1 MANAAFAI
9 RLSVDGA
16 RQAGAE
22 LRGVPEEAAKGVK
35 TFGDSADRAGRQS
48 RGLRTDVS
56 NVTPAMRSLDT
67 AAKGVRSEFENFA
80 GRIPIVG
87 GALQALGPAG
97 VAAAAGVAA
106 ITLGFTQMLQLSRQ
120 AIQQLG
126 DLKDAAETV
135 ALGVEDFQAFRG
147 VAVLEGIDR
156 GAVDSMLQ
164 TLAINSARASEGF
177 GKMHAAL
184 QKMNPELAEQLAL
197 TTTQAQRLDIL
208 AKAIQGA
215 TSYNDKLNIA
225 VAAFGSEGAQMI
237 RVLDE
242 SGASM
247 DTWRDRAQAAGLIVE
262 ESLVEAVDA
271 IGKRMDVLEARTEV
285 AGQRLGV
292 ALAPANEAI
301 AETQANFMLGLTEI
315 VDGFKDFEDRTSYSL
330 AVTRNRLLDR
340 VKAGLVGIEPLDDFK
355 RQIAEIEEILN
366 RRIALAE
373 RMRMLEN
380 MALLPDS
387 FDPMGQASMGFARQ
401 DFIVPPDPETPEQK
415 KAREEAEK
423 KAAEAARIRA
433 GYEREAIQ
441 IRAELGDITGLLS
454 ARQAELNTLVE
465 AGVGITREMADEV
478 MARYRA
484 SLDGTAEAQARINA
498 ILDDAKT
505 PLERVNDEIAAL
517 TAAWEASGR
526 KLDGYGAAM
535 AMLKTQ
541 QQDLIASTNGLGVAV
556 NDNVAVFGELP
567 DVIGRSN
574 DQLGEMRRRSLE
586 VEFGMAGIVGILD
599 QQIETWEDAGQVGL
613 RVLRD
618 IAIQAMY
625 TAAQMQNANL
635 GSILAAGFGVFMGGW
650 GGPTSGPGS
659 PGYVDPAIGAYSTG
673 QTFTGSYTQGSYWHG
688 GGLIGDPTASL
699 RMLPSALF
707 DNAPR
712 FHSGLA
718 PDEFPAVLQRNERV
732 LSADHNERF
741 VRAIEGGGGGVKVNI
756 HNYGGGEVETRERTG
771 PGGEAEMDI
780 FIGRKVNAHIAS
792 GQADGAMAQ
801 RYGLQRAVGG
811 R

>member
-22 LRGVPEEAAKGVK
+22 LRGVPEDAAKGVK

-48 RGLRTDVS
+48 RGLRADVS

-67 AAKGVRSEFENFA
+67 AVKGVRGEFESFA
-80 GRIPIVG
+80 GRVPIVG

-97 VAAAAGVAA
+97 IAAAAGVAA
-106 ITLGFTQMLQLSRQ
+106 ITIGFTQMLQLSRQ

-126 DLKDAAETV
+126 DLKDAADNV

-147 VAVLEGIDR
+147 VALLEGINAQ
-156 GAVDSMLQ
+156 AVDSMLS

-184 QKMNPELAEQLAL
+184 QRVNPDLAEQLAL
-197 TTTQAQRLDIL
+197 TTTQTQRLDIL

-247 DTWRDRAQAAGLIVE
+247 DTWRDRASAAGLIVE
-262 ESLVEAVDA
+262 ESLVNAVDE
-271 IGKRMDVLEARTEV
+271 IGKRMDVLEARAEVSAQRFGIAFAPVAEKVEEAKVGFLDSATQFLDSAKALEDQTE
-285 AGQRLGV
+285 
-292 ALAPANEAI
+292 
-301 AETQANFMLGLTEI
+301 
-315 VDGFKDFEDRTSYSL
+315 YSL
-330 AVTRNRLLDR
+330 KRQRDHL
-340 VKAGLVGIEPLDDFK
+340 AGLVATDNAFLYPIEHFK
-355 RQIAEIEEILN
+355 KQIAEIDLILN
-366 RRIALAE
+366 ARLAAAE
-373 RMRMLEN
+373 RLRMLRD

-387 FDPMGQASMGFARQ
+387 FDPSGEASMGFARQ
-401 DFIVPPDPETPEQK
+401 DFVVPADPETAEQK
-415 KAREEAEK
+415 KAREDAER
-423 KAAEAARIRA
+423 KAAEAARMRA

-441 IRAELGDITGLLS
+441 IRAELGDITGLLA
-454 ARQAELNTLVE
+454 ARQAELNTLVA

-505 PLERVNDEIAAL
+505 PLDRINDEIAAL
-517 TAAWEASGR
+517 TAAWEKSGGTL
-526 KLDGYGAAM
+526 KGYGAAL
-535 AMLKTQ
+535 AALKSQ

-574 DQLGEMRRRSLE
+574 EQLGEMRRMSLE

-650 GGPTSGPGS
+650 GGPTTGPGS

-673 QTFTGSYTQGSYWHG
+673 QNFTGSYTQGSYWHG
-688 GGLIGDPTASL
+688 GGLIGDPTASM

-741 VRAIEGGGGGVKVNI
+741 VRAIEGAGGGTTVNI
-756 HNYGGGEVETRERTG
+756 HNYAGGEVETRERAG
-771 PGGEAEMDI
+771 PGGEAELDV

>member
-22 LRGVPEEAAKGVK
+22 LRGVPEDAAKGVK
-35 TFGDSADRAGRQS
+35 TFGDASDRAGRQS
-48 RGLRTDVS
+48 RGLRADVTS
-56 NVTPAMRSLDT
+56 VTPAMRSLDT
-67 AAKGVRSEFENFA
+67 AVKGVRGEFENFA
-80 GRIPIVG
+80 GRVPIVG

-106 ITLGFTQMLQLSRQ
+106 ITIGFTQMLQLSRQ

-126 DLKDAAETV
+126 DLKDAADNV

-147 VAVLEGIDR
+147 VALLEGIN
-156 GAVDSMLQ
+156 AQSVDSMLS

-184 QKMNPELAEQLAL
+184 QKVNPELAEQLAL

-208 AKAIQGA
+208 AKAVQSA

-301 AETQANFMLGLTEI
+301 AETSANFMLGLTEI
-315 VDGFKDFEDRTSYSL
+315 VDGLKDFEDRTSYSL
-330 AVTRNRLLDR
+330 AVTRNRLLER
-340 VKAGLVGIEPLDDFK
+340 VKTGLVGIEPLDDFK

-387 FDPMGQASMGFARQ
+387 FDPTGEASMGFARQ
-401 DFIVPPDPETPEQK
+401 DFVVPPDPETAEQK
-415 KAREEAEK
+415 KAREDAER
-423 KAAEAARIRA
+423 KAAEAARTRA

-441 IRAELGDITGLLS
+441 IRAELGDITGLLA
-454 ARQAELNTLVE
+454 ARQAELNTLIA

-484 SLDGTAEAQARINA
+484 SLDGTAAAQARINA

-505 PLERVNDEIAAL
+505 PLDRVNDEIAAL
-517 TAAWEASGR
+517 TAAWEASGGTL
-526 KLDGYGAAM
+526 KGYGAAL
-535 AMLKTQ
+535 AALKSQ
-541 QQDLIASTNGLGVAV
+541 QQDLVASTNDLGVAV

-574 DQLGEMRRRSLE
+574 QQLGEMRRMSLE
-586 VEFGMAGIVGILD
+586 VEFGMAGIIGILD
-599 QQIETWEDAGQVGL
+599 QQIETWEDAGQVAL

-618 IAIQAMY
+618 IAVQAMY
-625 TAAQMQNANL
+625 AAAQMQNANL

-650 GGPTSGPGS
+650 GGGQ
-659 PGYVDPAIGAYSTG
+659 GYVDPALGAYPSGPVDIAYQTG
-673 QTFTGSYTQGSYWHG
+673 AYHHTGGIAGVTAAPTRRLPASLFADAPRNHRGYPLAADERAAILQVGEPVVSKWDANRIMGAVERSG
-688 GGLIGDPTASL
+688 GGAG
-699 RMLPSALF
+699 
-707 DNAPR
+707 
-712 FHSGLA
+712 SG
-718 PDEFPAVLQRNERV
+718 VV
-732 LSADHNERF
+732 
-741 VRAIEGGGGGVKVNI
+741 VNF
-756 HNYGGGEVETRERTG
+756 HNYTSGEVETQQRRG
-771 PGGEAEMDI
+771 PGGEMELDV
-780 FIGRKVNAHIAS
+780 FIGRKINRHIAA
-792 GQADGAMAQ
+792 GDADGAMAQ
-801 RYGLQRAVGG
+801 RYGLARAVGG